1 MRFRQLGNSEHTV
14 SVVGLGCIQLGDH
27 ADMKESQTIVDRAID
42 LGVNF
47 FDTANVYSDGIGEE
61 VLGKALGAKRKQI
74 VLASKVGRIRMGPQ
88 RKLVRDSSP
97 REIRAGIEASLKRL
111 GTDWIDHFQ
120 IHWPDPDTAFEDSL
134 AAMDN
139 LVKAGKIR
147 SVGICN
153 YSGEQVRRAYA
164 AYPKLATLQSPYS
177 MLRRD
182 HEADTFHF
190 CNHHGIGVL
199 PYWPLEQGVL
209 TGRYTSANPPPNASP
224 LVLKQIRMAERLQ
237 PVAKRLGRPLS
248 QIALSWLLARP
259 GVCSVIPGAS
269 RVAQLEENCKVGD
282 WSLTADEVYEI
293 DRVLATPDPGRDE
306 LSARRAVA

>member
-1 MRFRQLGNSEHTV
+1 MRFRQLGNSEHKV
-14 SVVGLGCIQLGDH
+14 SVIGLGCIQFGNR
-27 ADMKESQTIVDRAID
+27 ADMNQSQAIVDRAID

-47 FDTANVYSDGIGEE
+47 FDTANVYSDGVGEE
-61 VLGKALGAKRKQI
+61 VLGKALGAKRKRV
-74 VLASKVGRIRMGPQ
+74 VLASKVGRVRMGPQ

-120 IHWPDPDTAFEDSL
+120 IHWPDSDTAFEDSL
-134 AAMDN
+134 AVMDD

-153 YSGEQVRRAYA
+153 YAGEQVRRAYA
-164 AYPKLATLQSPYS
+164 AYPRLATLQSPYS

-182 HEADTFHF
+182 LESDTFHF
-190 CNHHGIGVL
+190 CNHHGIGIL

-209 TGRYTSANPPPNASP
+209 TGRYTSANPPLDASP
-224 LVLKQIRMAERLQ
+224 LMLRQIQIAEQLL

-248 QIALSWLLARP
+248 HIALSWLLTRP

-269 RVAQLEENCKVGD
+269 RVAQIEENCKIAD
-282 WSLTADEVYEI
+282 WNLTADEAYEI
-293 DRVLATPDPGRDE
+293 DRVLALPAAG
-306 LSARRAVA
+306 